1 MSRYS
6 YGYPKYVSVAEKRAK
21 AEKKL
26 LQLKK
31 KNPAISPVCVKGN
44 KLAESWW
51 GISWNKNLE
60 SYADYSNRIGRGRSY
75 VRHGAVLDLKIKSGK
90 IVSLV
95 QGSTSRPYTI
105 EISIQK
111 IKTAAWENIL
121 LKCQGQ
127 IDSLHALLDGK
138 LPKSMVDI
146 LIDKRDGIFPS
157 PGEIKF
163 YCSCPDSATMCKHI
177 AATLYGVGTRL
188 DQDPSLFFTL
198 RGVDMKKLV
207 SQAIQKEADQLIKKS
222 KTKRSKRIIRNAD
235 LSSTFGIDF
244 DTSPLPAATKPMV
257 TSQKRSTRKP
267 IKNSI
272 AKPIKKAGK
281 QDLSPYET
289 VVRIISRR
297 KVTPIDFK
305 EIKKRTGLEDTLIRN
320 SIARA
325 KQKGAI
331 KNKGRGLYIKQ
342 T

>member
-21 AEKKL
+21 AEKKI

-60 SYADYSNRIGRGRSY
+60 NYADYSNRIGRGRSY

-90 IVSLV
+90 IISLV
-95 QGSTSRPYTI
+95 QGAVSRPYTI

-111 IKTAAWENIL
+111 IKPATWERIIQR
-121 LKCQGQ
+121 CQGK
-127 IDSLHALLDGK
+127 IDSLNALLDGK
-138 LPKSMVDI
+138 LPKAMI
-146 LIDKRDGIFPS
+146 NTLIDKKEGIFPS

-163 YCSCPDSATMCKHI
+163 NCSCPDSAYMCKHI

-188 DQDPSLFFTL
+188 DQDPAMFFTL
-198 RGVDMKKLV
+198 RGVNMENLV
-207 SQAIQKEADQLIKKS
+207 SRAIQKAADQLIKKS
-222 KTKRSKRIIRNAD
+222 KRKTSKRIIQNAD

-244 DTSPLPAATKPMV
+244 DQSSMPAAN
-257 TSQKRSTRKP
+257 KP
-267 IKNSI
+267 IIPPTKKSNK
-272 AKPIKKAGK
+272 KPIKKNGK
-281 QDLSPYET
+281 QDITPYGT

-305 EIKKRTGLEDTLIRN
+305 EIKKRTGLGDTLIRN
-320 SIARA
+320 IIARA
-325 KQKGAI
+325 KQKRAI
-331 KNKGRGLYIKQ
+331 KNKGRGLYIKYS
-342 T
+342 

>member
-6 YGYPKYVSVAEKRAK
+6 HGYPKYVSVAEKRAK
-21 AEKKL
+21 AERKI

-31 KNPAISPVCVKGN
+31 KNPAISPVCVNGN

-90 IVSLV
+90 ITSLV
-95 QGSTSRPYTI
+95 QGSVSRPYAI

-111 IKTAAWENIL
+111 IKTPAWETIL
-121 LKCQGQ
+121 QKCQGK
-127 IDSLHALLDGK
+127 IGSLNALLDGK
-138 LPKSMVDI
+138 LPKAMIDI
-146 LIDKRDGIFPS
+146 LIDKKDGIFPS

-207 SQAIQKEADQLIKKS
+207 SQTIGKEADQLIKKS
-222 KTKRSKRIIRNAD
+222 KTKTSKRIIRNAD
-235 LSSTFGIDF
+235 LSSTFGIEF
-244 DTSPLPAATKPMV
+244 DTSPLPGSPKPMV
-257 TSQKRSTRKP
+257 PAQKTSPKKQ
-267 IKNSI
+267 
-272 AKPIKKAGK
+272 IKKTGK

-297 KVTPIDFK
+297 KVTPMDFK

-320 SIARA
+320 IIARA

-331 KNKGRGLYIKQ
+331 KNQGRGLYIKQ
-342 T
+342 A

>member
-21 AEKKL
+21 AERKL

-31 KNPAISPVCVKGN
+31 KNPTISPVCVSGT

-90 IVSLV
+90 IVSIV
-95 QGSTSRPYTI
+95 QGSVSRPYTT

-111 IKTAAWENIL
+111 LKTPAWENIL
-121 LKCQGQ
+121 RKCQGQ

-138 LPKSMVDI
+138 LPKSMKEILVD
-146 LIDKRDGIFPS
+146 KKDGIFPS

-163 YCSCPDSATMCKHI
+163 YCSCPDSASMCKHI

-188 DQDPSLFFTL
+188 DQNPSLFLTL

-222 KTKRSKRIIRNAD
+222 KTKTSQKIIQDAD
-235 LSSTFGIDF
+235 LASTFGIEF
-244 DTSPLPAATKPMV
+244 DPSPLPGTTRPLGTA
-257 TSQKRSTRKP
+257 QKKSTRKT
-267 IKNSI
+267 IG
-272 AKPIKKAGK
+272 KPARKRS
-281 QDLSPYET
+281 QQNLSPYET

-305 EIKKRTGLEDTLIRN
+305 EIKKRTGLADTVIRN

-325 KQKGAI
+325 KHKGEI
-331 KNKGRGLYIKQ
+331 KNKGRGLYIKGI
-342 T
+342 